1 MKLPSLTN
9 LSKGRCLLAS
19 FILTLFLFLGQSFAQ
34 VAPLAP
40 LGEYADQSVAI
51 IRALE
56 RQHYTGKRMDKAM
69 SAQVFDA
76 YIKSLDPMRHLFT
89 QEDMDEFEPFRFL
102 MHRYLKKG
110 DLGPAY
116 EIFNRFQ
123 MRSDQRLNYIL
134 KLIPNWQTEMDF
146 TRNETMV
153 IDQKLRKYKPNL
165 SALYPLWK
173 KELKNHI
180 ITMKLDN
187 KEVKEITET
196 LEKIYANRLTRLSQS
211 KARDVFQIFMN
222 AATGC
227 FDPHTQYY
235 PPRLSEDF
243 DIHMS
248 LSLEGIGAVLQNEY
262 EYTKV
267 VRLIPKGPADKS
279 HTLMPGD
286 KIIGV
291 GQGMNGEI
299 KDTIGQRID
308 DVVKLI
314 RGPKD
319 TFVRLK
325 IIPAKNA
332 NTTATIAI
340 KRDKVRLEE
349 QSAKKELVSISTEEG
364 TYKIGIIEIPNF
376 YIDFNAYH
384 SGAAVYKSTTR
395 DVANLIKQLQAE
407 GMDGLIIDLRDNGG
421 GALKEANDLVGLFI
435 KSGPTVQIRTKYHLS
450 RLEDEDPGIAYSGPL
465 VVMINRMSASAS
477 EIFAGAIK
485 DYHRGLIVGTQS
497 FGKGTVQEL
506 KPLGKGRL
514 KMTNAKF
521 YRISGQSTQHRG
533 IHPDIQYPRIYKVE
547 DTGES
552 AYEGAMPWD
561 RINPTRYQAYAPL
574 TPLLD
579 SLLARYSKREAASPG
594 MQFLEQRIAL
604 ASETADQQLISLN
617 LDTRKKQ
624 DQELTQKELTL
635 VNAYRKGKGEAPVQ
649 DLKDADPGPKEFS
662 QILLEQTEYLTAYF
676 ISLSR
681 TNGYS
686 W

>member
-1 MKLPSLTN
+1 MRLPTN
-9 LSKGRCLLAS
+9 FPKGRVLTAC
-19 FILTLFLFLGQSFAQ
+19 ILTLYFLLSPCFAA
-34 VAPLAP
+34 VVPLAP
-40 LGEYADQSVAI
+40 LREHADQSVAI

-56 RQHYTGKRMDKAM
+56 RQHYTGKRMNRAM
-69 SAQVFDA
+69 SAEVFDT
-76 YIKSLDPMRHLFT
+76 YVKRLDPMRHLLT

-110 DLGPAY
+110 NLGPAY
-116 EIFNRFQ
+116 EMFNRYQ
-123 MRSDQRLNYIL
+123 MRSEQRLNYIL
-134 KLIPNWQTEMDF
+134 DLIPKWESQMDF
-146 TRNETMV
+146 ERNETMV

-165 SALYPLWK
+165 GALYPLWK

-187 KEVKEITET
+187 KEGKKITET
-196 LEKIYANRLTRLSQS
+196 LEKIYSNRMTRLSQS
-211 KARDVFQIFMN
+211 KSRDVFQIFMN
-222 AATGC
+222 AATSC
-227 FDPHTQYY
+227 FDPHTQYF

-248 LSLEGIGAVLQNEY
+248 LSLEGIGAVLQTEY

-279 HTLMPGD
+279 HMIMPGD

-291 GQGMNGEI
+291 GQGMEGEI

-319 TFVRLK
+319 SFVRLK

-332 NTTATIAI
+332 NTTNTIAI

-349 QSAKKELVSISTEEG
+349 QSAQKEVASVSTEAG
-364 TYKIGIIEIPNF
+364 TYKLGIIEIPNF

-384 SGAAVYKSTTR
+384 SGAKVYKSTTR
-395 DVANLIKQLQAE
+395 DVARLIKELQAE
-407 GMDGLIIDLRDNGG
+407 GIDGLIIDLRDNGG

-450 RLEDEDPGIAYSGPL
+450 HLEDEDPGIAYSGPL

-533 IHPDIQYPRIYKVE
+533 IHPDIQYPRIYKVKE
-547 DTGES
+547 TGES
-552 AYEGAMPWD
+552 AYDGAMPWD
-561 RINPTRYQAYAPL
+561 RIQPTRYQTYAAL
-574 TPLLD
+574 SPLLAELTD
-579 SLLARYSKREAASPG
+579 RYTRRAGTDPG
-594 MQFLEQRIAL
+594 MQFLKKRIAL
-604 ASETADQQLISLN
+604 ANETASQQLLSLN
-617 LDTRKKQ
+617 LKNRKQQ
-624 DQELTQKELTL
+624 DHDLRQKELTL
-635 VNAYRKGKGEAPVQ
+635 VNAYRTGKGEDPVK
-649 DLKDADPGPKEFS
+649 DLDDADPGPKEFKE
-662 QILLEQTEYLTAYF
+662 ILTEQTEYLAAYF

-681 TNGYS
+681 TNGFS

>member
-1 MKLPSLTN
+1 MKLPIDFP
-9 LSKGRCLLAS
+9 KGRCLATWL
-19 FILTLFLFLGQSFAQ
+19 LTLFFFLSPGFAS

-40 LGEYADQSVAI
+40 SKDFANQSVAI

-69 SAQVFDA
+69 SAKVFDT
-76 YIKSLDPMRHLFT
+76 YVKRLDPTRHVLT

-110 DLGPAY
+110 NLGPAY
-116 EIFNRFQ
+116 EIFNRYQ
-123 MRSDQRLNYIL
+123 VRSEQRLNYIL
-134 KLIPNWQTEMDF
+134 DLIPKWESKLDF
-146 TRNETMV
+146 DRAETMI
-153 IDQKLRKYKPNL
+153 IDEKLRKYQPNL
-165 SALYPLWK
+165 AALYPLWK

-180 ITMKLDN
+180 ITMTLNN
-187 KEVKEITET
+187 KEPQEITET
-196 LEKIYANRLTRLSQS
+196 LEKIYSNRLARLSQS
-211 KARDVFQIFMN
+211 KSQDVFQIFMN
-222 AATGC
+222 TATGC

-291 GQGMNGEI
+291 GQGKKGDI

-319 TFVRLK
+319 SYVRLK
-325 IIPAKNA
+325 VIPAKNT
-332 NTTATIAI
+332 NTTTTIAI

-349 QSAKKELVSISTEEG
+349 QSAKKEVVSVSTEAG
-364 TYKIGIIEIPNF
+364 TYKLGIIEIPNF
-376 YIDFNAYH
+376 YIDFKAYH
-384 SGAAVYKSTTR
+384 SGEKLYKSTTR
-395 DVANLIKQLQAE
+395 DVAKLIKELQAE
-407 GMDGLIIDLRDNGG
+407 GIDGLIIDLRDNGG

-435 KSGPTVQIRTKYHLS
+435 KSGPTVQIRTKYRLS
-450 RLEDEDPGIAYSGPL
+450 RLDDQNPAIAYTGPL

-485 DYHRGLIVGTQS
+485 DYHRGLIVGTRS

-521 YRISGQSTQHRG
+521 YRVSGQSTQHKG
-533 IHPDIQYPRIYKVE
+533 ILPDIAYPRIYKVE
-547 DTGES
+547 ETGES
-552 AYEGAMPWD
+552 AYDGAMPWD
-561 RINPTRYQAYAPL
+561 RIRPTRYRAYAPL
-574 TPLLD
+574 TPLFQG
-579 SLLARYSKREAASPG
+579 LAQEFTRRAETSAG
-594 MQFLEQRIAL
+594 MQFLKKRIAL
-604 ASETADQQLISLN
+604 ANETAAQQLISLN

-624 DQELTQKELTL
+624 DQALTQKELTL
-635 VNAYRKGKGEAPVQ
+635 VNEYRSGQGQAPV
-649 DLKDADPGPKEFS
+649 DTLEAADPGPKEFKS
-662 QILLEQTEYLTAYF
+662 ILKQQTQYLAAYF

-681 TNGYS
+681 KNGYS

>member
-1 MKLPSLTN
+1 MKLPN
-9 LSKGRCLLAS
+9 NFPKGRVLTAC
-19 FILTLFLFLGQSFAQ
+19 ILTLFLFLAPSFAS
-34 VAPLAP
+34 VAPLVP
-40 LGEYADQSVAI
+40 LREFTDQSVAI

-56 RQHYTGKRMDKAM
+56 RQHYTGKRMDRAM
-69 SAQVFDA
+69 SAQVFDT
-76 YIKSLDPMRHLFT
+76 YIKRLDPMRHLLT
-89 QEDMDEFEPFRFL
+89 QEDMNEFEPFRFL

-110 DLGPAY
+110 NLGPAY
-116 EIFNRFQ
+116 EIFNRVQ
-123 MRSDQRLNYIL
+123 MRSEQRLNYIL
-134 KLIPNWQTEMDF
+134 GLIPKWKAQMDF
-146 TRNETMV
+146 TRSETMV
-153 IDQKLRKYKPNL
+153 IDQELRKYKPNL
-165 SALYPLWK
+165 KALYPLWK

-187 KEVKEITET
+187 KEDKEISET
-196 LEKIYANRLTRLSQS
+196 LEKIYTNRMTRLSQS
-211 KARDVFQIFMN
+211 KSRDVFQIFMN

-279 HTLMPGD
+279 HTIMPGD

-291 GQGMNGEI
+291 GQGANGEI

-332 NTTATIAI
+332 NTTTTIAI

-349 QSAKKELVSISTEEG
+349 QSAKKEVVSVSTEAG
-364 TYKIGIIEIPNF
+364 TYKLGIIEIPNF

-384 SGAAVYKSTTR
+384 TGAKEYKSTTR
-395 DVANLIKQLQAE
+395 DVAKLIKELQAE
-407 GMDGLIIDLRDNGG
+407 GIDGLIIDLRDNGG

-450 RLEDEDPGIAYSGPL
+450 RLIDEDPGIAYAGPL

-485 DYHRGLIVGTQS
+485 DYHRGLIVGTRS

-533 IHPDIQYPRIYKVE
+533 ILPDIRYPRVYKIE
-547 DTGES
+547 ETGES

-561 RINPTRYQAYAPL
+561 RIRPTRYQAYTPL
-574 TPLLD
+574 TPLLPELTD
-579 SLLARYSKREAASPG
+579 RYTERADKSPG
-594 MQFLEQRIAL
+594 MQFLKKRIAL
-604 ASETADQQLISLN
+604 ANETGDLQLISLN
-617 LDTRKKQ
+617 LDARKKQ
-624 DQELTQKELTL
+624 DRDLTQEELSL
-635 VNAYRKGKGEAPVQ
+635 VNTYRTGKGEPPVD
-649 DLKDADPGPKEFS
+649 DLKDADPGPKEFK
-662 QILLEQTEYLTAYF
+662 QILKEQTEYLAAYF
-676 ISLSR
+676 ISMSR